1 MKKFKKGLLIFILL
15 FVFVNFVAVQ
25 VDASAVIKSYSK
37 IINKYL
43 DGMVKI
49 VQPDEMTYELM
60 TNRKNKYVVI
70 EIDIG
75 IVNNNKKDGEI
86 LNVSRPDFGKYI
98 CYKRVKKAKKGDK
111 ILSIFVYNNTNC
123 FDGCEADIRIDRIIR

>member
-15 FVFVNFVAVQ
+15 FIFVNFVAVH

-37 IINKYL
+37 IINKYF

-60 TNRKNKYVVI
+60 THRKNKYVVI

-75 IVNNNKKDGEI
+75 IVKNNKKDGEI
-86 LNVSRPDFGKYI
+86 LNVTNPNFGRYI

-111 ILSIFVYNNTNC
+111 IISIFVYNNTNY
-123 FDGCEADIRIDRIIR
+123 FDGCEADIRIDRIIK

>member
-60 TNRKNKYVVI
+60 THRKNKYVVI